1 MTTTT
6 LAVLVP
12 LLPFLGAV
20 AGLLLGRTRPRLR
33 TPPRRPAARSP
44 PSALAVVVAVRQ
56 GGDQAVDAATELTP
70 TGSVPIELALHIDGF
85 AALVAVLVG
94 LVATC
99 VQIYSTGYLRDDPRY
114 PSYAALVSLFTSA
127 MLLVVYSGDL
137 MVLLVG
143 WEIMGICSYFLVGH
157 YWETPEARAAS
168 LKAFLVT
175 KLGDVPFLIGL
186 FALAADAGSF
196 RITSILGTVA
206 SGGLDHPTLIALLLL
221 AGVAGKSAQFPLH
234 TWLPDAM
241 AGPTP
246 VSALIHAA
254 TMVAAGVYFVARLLP
269 VFAAS
274 AAALVVLAVM
284 AAVTMVGSALA
295 ALAQDDIKRVLA
307 YSTIGQLGYMTGAL
321 AVGDRGAAVFH
332 LLSHGAFKAL
342 LFLGGGRDHP
352 RRRHQLAGRH
362 VPDERPARP
371 RPRRLLDDD
380 RGAPRARRDPALQ
393 RLLLQGGRPRRRRA
407 RRHRPRRG
415 HPRRRRLDRPRRR
428 PGHRPAHRRL
438 RDPPVAAR
446 LPRPGSRGPRPRQA
460 AHRHERRA
468 VGARRPLARLRPR
481 HRPRCPTGSTDATST
496 PTLTTSVLGTGVALV
511 GGLVTYGAWRHTTAM
526 AARVPLGAVAAH
538 PDGDAGL
545 VEAEAIASH
554 APAYGDMAS
563 APDPADPGRLLLG
576 PLHRHAAVGFH
587 LDAVYAALFVR
598 PVQAAATLVRFLD
611 REVVD
616 TYVRGAGAAPRWLG
630 AAVRRAQTGNV
641 QTYLERAARRLRR
654 PGGRRRPRRHRGSV
668 SRRDRYQRVRDAV
681 PSRVHRRRPAPRRR
695 RRSAAGPARADGEA
709 PEQAVLRHGVTVT
722 GAVLIAAIVL
732 ALGFD
737 HDHPSRMQATTD
749 ISWIPALD
757 VRIHLGI
764 DGISLPLLVL
774 TALLTFLCALY
785 RYFKMPTGPSPK
797 AFVALAPRPRVR
809 HPRHLRRPRPAAVL
823 PRLRDGAHPDVLPH
837 RPLGR

>member
-12 LLPFLGAV
+12 LLPFLGAA
-20 AGLLLGRTRPRLR
+20 AGLLLGRTAPGFVRPLAVLP
-33 TPPRRPAARSP
+33 TLTAF
-44 PSALAVVVAVRQ
+44 ALAVLVAVRQ
-56 GGDQAVDAATELTP
+56 GGDQPVDAATQLTP
-70 TGSVPIELALHIDGF
+70 TGSVPIDLALHIDGF

-186 FALAADAGSF
+186 FALATDAGSF
-196 RITSILGTVA
+196 RITRILATVA
-206 SGGLDHPTLIALLLL
+206 DGGLDHPTLVALLLL

-274 AAALVVLAVM
+274 SAALVVLAVM
-284 AAVTMVGSALA
+284 AALTMAGSGLA

-342 LFLGGGRDHP
+342 LFLAAGVIIHASGTNS
-352 RRRHQLAGRH
+352 LAAMSRMSHLRARVPDVFWTMTVALLALAAIPPFSGFFSKESVLGAAEHAATGHTLTGPVEH
-362 VPDERPARP
+362 VPAAAGWTVLVAGVLTA
-371 RPRRLLDDD
+371 LLT
-380 RGAPRARRDPALQ
+380 AAY
-393 RLLLQGGRPRRRRA
+393 
-407 RRHRPRRG
+407 
-415 HPRRRRLDRPRRR
+415 
-428 PGHRPAHRRL
+428 
-438 RDPPVAAR
+438 AAR
-446 LPRPGSRGPRPRQA
+446 LWLLAFHGEGTEAPDHGRQPLTMTVVLWVLAVPSLALGALAYGRLPGWFDGDD
-460 AHRHERRA
+460 
-468 VGARRPLARLRPR
+468 LA
-481 HRPRCPTGSTDATST
+481 
-496 PTLTTSVLGTGVALV
+496 PTLTTSVLGTGAALI
-511 GGLVTYGAWRHTTAM
+511 GALVTYAAWRS
-526 AARVPLGAVAAH
+526 ARAKASRAPLGAVAAH
-538 PDGDAGL
+538 PDADAGT

-554 APAYGDMAS
+554 TPAYGDVAS

-576 PLHRHAAVGFH
+576 PLHRHAAAGFH
-587 LDAVYAALFVR
+587 LDAVYSALFVR
-598 PVQAAATLVRFLD
+598 PVLAGARLVRFLD

-616 TYVRGAGAAPRWLG
+616 TYVSGAGALPRLLG
-630 AAVRRAQTGNV
+630 AAVRKAQTGNV
-641 QTYLERAARRLRR
+641 QTYVSALLAGTVVLVVAAL
-654 PGGRRRPRRHRGSV
+654 V
-668 SRRDRYQRVRDAV
+668 VA
-681 PSRVHRRRPAPRRR
+681 
-695 RRSAAGPARADGEA
+695 
-709 PEQAVLRHGVTVT
+709 T
-722 GAVLIAAIVL
+722 GA
-732 ALGFD
+732 
-737 HDHPSRMQATTD
+737 
-749 ISWIPALD
+749 
-757 VRIHLGI
+757 
-764 DGISLPLLVL
+764 
-774 TALLTFLCALY
+774 
-785 RYFKMPTGPSPK
+785 
-797 AFVALAPRPRVR
+797 
-809 HPRHLRRPRPAAVL
+809 
-823 PRLRDGAHPDVLPH
+823 
-837 RPLGR
+837 